1 MLKKYFGGASSC
13 KICDKKHSS
22 TTLRDSEKLSVE
34 NSVGKLSASEVN
46 HTGVCETAF
55 RYWNFGLR
63 DGFEGGLKICAA
75 IDDVRDVFPHKEL
88 SVASS
93 NKFNCLE
100 EQAASFTVNASQLA
114 RD

>member
-46 HTGVCETAF
+46 HTGV
-55 RYWNFGLR
+55 
-63 DGFEGGLKICAA
+63 
-75 IDDVRDVFPHKEL
+75 
-88 SVASS
+88 
-93 NKFNCLE
+93 
-100 EQAASFTVNASQLA
+100 
-114 RD
+114 